1 VRYLKGCLH
10 LSSTNDDPLLCQVA
24 RSRFVTHN
32 QLYELLHGSKNR
44 SQQCSFNWRV
54 RRLVEHGLLTRQIVG
69 SLGSQYVYSM
79 AEQGAAHLLGLGEYF
94 ASPLDKQRER
104 PDILHSVELNEIQL
118 RLRRAGLLVK
128 WVSELEIVPEN
139 EWTPSPYAKDYDAL
153 VTVRLDKGEST
164 FGLEYERSPKS
175 EKRYV
180 EIAEKMKQE
189 QRVAQVLYLCA
200 NQPLLRLV
208 SWHFRKLDCRV
219 YFGFVMDWYT
229 RLLAMPAFS
238 WKAGGY
244 RELRCLLREGLA
256 KPPGKVST
264 LCPAIDSSLARR

>member
-1 VRYLKGCLH
+1 
-10 LSSTNDDPLLCQVA
+10 
-24 RSRFVTHN
+24 
-32 QLYELLHGSKNR
+32 
-44 SQQCSFNWRV
+44 
-54 RRLVEHGLLTRQIVG
+54 
-69 SLGSQYVYSM
+69 M
-79 AEQGAAHLLGLGEYF
+79 
-94 ASPLDKQRER
+94 
-104 PDILHSVELNEIQL
+104 ELNEIQL
-118 RLRRAGLLVK
+118 CLRRAGLLVK
-128 WVSELEIVPEN
+128 WVPEIEIVPEN

-180 EIAEKMKQE
+180 EIVEKMKQE

-208 SWHFRKLDCRV
+208 SWHFRKLDRRV

-244 RELRCLLREGLA
+244 RELRSLLSEGLA
-256 KPPGKVST
+256 KPPGRVST
-264 LCPAIDSSLARR
+264 LYPAIDSSLPRR